1 MKKYQLNK
9 GVIEGILGLCGDEGV
24 FRKDFPGSLQIG
36 FTELYGDNIFSIH
49 SDIVSYLFFTKAKF
63 DICYAENYFIDE
75 SEEKMFKALKKLHDF
90 DMYEMANDYGVD
102 VEVLGIMFSFLHEI
116 GHAYEYLT
124 MVQENKSLND
134 LTEQTKPLYEEVD
147 KLEKKGMDGSV
158 LYRTIPQE
166 RHADIFA
173 LTFMVNN
180 IHKLIDIVQSNVEVV
195 GLEEA

>member
-49 SDIVSYLFFTKAKF
+49 SDISRYSFFTQAEF

-75 SEEKMFKALKKLHDF
+75 SEEKMFKALKGLHDF
-90 DMYEMANDYGVD
+90 DIYEMANDYGVD

-116 GHAYEYLT
+116 FHMKQYLD
-124 MVQENKSLND
+124 MVHEGKSLND
-134 LTEQTKPLYEEVD
+134 LTERTKHLYDEVD
-147 KLEKKGMDGSV
+147 KLERNGQDGSL
-158 LYRTIPQE
+158 LYRSIPQE
-166 RHADIFA
+166 RFADLGAIIF
-173 LTFMVNN
+173 LVDH
-180 IHKLIDIVQSNVEVV
+180 IGELIDIVQSNVEVV

>member
-75 SEEKMFKALKKLHDF
+75 SEEKMFKALKGLHDF
-90 DMYEMANDYGVD
+90 DIYEMANDYGVD

-124 MVQENKSLND
+124 MVHENKSLND
-134 LTEQTKPLYEEVD
+134 LTEQTKPLYEEVNR
-147 KLEKKGMDGSV
+147 LEKKGMDGSV
-158 LYRTIPQE
+158 LYRSIPQE
-166 RHADIFA
+166 RFADLGAIIF
-173 LTFMVNN
+173 LVDH
-180 IHKLIDIVQSNVEVV
+180 IGELIDIVRYNVKVV

>member
-9 GVIEGILGLCGDEGV
+9 GVIEGILGLCNDEGV
-24 FRKDFPGSLQIG
+24 FKKDFQGSLHIG
-36 FTELYGDNIFSIH
+36 FTELYGDNILSIH
-49 SDIVSYLFFTKAKF
+49 SDIISYLFFTQAEF

-75 SEEKMFKALKKLHDF
+75 SEEKMFKALKKLHNF

-124 MVQENKSLND
+124 MVHDGKSLNE
-134 LTEQTKPLYEEVD
+134 LSEQTKPLYEEVNR
-147 KLEKKGMDGSV
+147 LEKKGMDGSV

>member
-75 SEEKMFKALKKLHDF
+75 SEEKMFKALKGLHDF

-116 GHAYEYLT
+116 FHMKQYLD
-124 MVQENKSLND
+124 MIHKDESLNE
-134 LTEQTKPLYEEVD
+134 LTERTKHLYDEVD
-147 KLEKKGMDGSV
+147 KLEKKGMDGTI

-180 IHKLIDIVQSNVEVV
+180 IHKLIDIVQSNVKVV

>member
-75 SEEKMFKALKKLHDF
+75 SEEKMFKALKELHDF
-90 DMYEMANDYGVD
+90 DIYKMANDYGVD
-102 VEVLGIMFSFLHEI
+102 VEILGIMFSFLHEI
-116 GHAYEYLT
+116 FHMKQYLD
-124 MVQENKSLND
+124 MIHKDESLNE
-134 LTEQTKPLYEEVD
+134 LTERTKPLYDEVD

-158 LYRTIPQE
+158 LYRTITQE

-173 LTFMVNN
+173 ITFMVNN
-180 IHKLIDIVQSNVEVV
+180 IYKLIDIVQSNVEVV
-195 GLEEA
+195 GLEEV

>member
-75 SEEKMFKALKKLHDF
+75 SEEKMFKALKGLHDF
-90 DMYEMANDYGVD
+90 DIYEMANDYGVD

-116 GHAYEYLT
+116 FHMKQYLD
-124 MVQENKSLND
+124 MVHEGKSLND
-134 LTEQTKPLYEEVD
+134 LTERTKHLYDEVD
-147 KLEKKGMDGSV
+147 KLERKGMDGSM
-158 LYRTIPQE
+158 LYRSIPQE

-180 IHKLIDIVQSNVEVV
+180 IHKLIDIVLSNVDVV

>member
-75 SEEKMFKALKKLHDF
+75 SEEKMFKALKGLHDF
-90 DMYEMANDYGVD
+90 DIYEMANDYGVD

-116 GHAYEYLT
+116 GHAFEYLT
-124 MVQENKSLND
+124 MVHEGKSLNE
-134 LTEQTKPLYEEVD
+134 LSERTKHLYEEVNR
-147 KLEKKGMDGSV
+147 LEKKGMDGSV
-158 LYRTIPQE
+158 LYRTITQE

-180 IHKLIDIVQSNVEVV
+180 IHKLIDIVQSNVEVI

>member
-9 GVIEGILGLCGDEGV
+9 GVIKGILDLCDDEGV
-24 FRKDFPGSLQIG
+24 FKKDFQGSLQIG

-49 SDIVSYLFFTKAKF
+49 SDIVSYLFFTKAEF

-75 SEEKMFKALKKLHDF
+75 SEEKMFKALKELHDF
-90 DMYEMANDYGVD
+90 DIYEMANDYRVD

-116 GHAYEYLT
+116 GHAFEYLT
-124 MVQENKSLND
+124 MVHEGKSLNE
-134 LTEQTKPLYEEVD
+134 LSERTKHLYEEVD
-147 KLEKKGMDGSV
+147 RLERKGMDGSV
-158 LYRTIPQE
+158 LYRSISQE

-180 IHKLIDIVQSNVEVV
+180 IHELIDIVQNNVEVV

>member
-1 MKKYQLNK
+1 MKKYQLNRGVVK
-9 GVIEGILGLCGDEGV
+9 GILDLCDDEGI
-24 FRKDFPGSLQIG
+24 FRKDFKGSLQIG
-36 FTELYGDNIFSIH
+36 FTELYGNNIFSIH
-49 SDIVSYLFFTKAKF
+49 SDIISYLFFTQVEFKIF
-63 DICYAENYFIDE
+63 YAENYFIED

-90 DMYEMANDYGVD
+90 DIYEMANDYGVD
-102 VEVLGIMFSFLHEI
+102 VEVLGIIFSFLHEI

-124 MVQENKSLND
+124 MVHEGKSLND
-134 LTEQTKPLYEEVD
+134 LTERTKHLYDEVD

-158 LYRTIPQE
+158 LYRSIPQE

-180 IHKLIDIVQSNVEVV
+180 IHELIDIVQNNVKVV

>member
-1 MKKYQLNK
+1 MKKYQLNR
-9 GVIEGILGLCGDEGV
+9 GVIKGILDLCDDEGV
-24 FRKDFPGSLQIG
+24 FKKDFLGNLQIG

-49 SDIVSYLFFTKAKF
+49 SDISSYSFFTLAEF

-75 SEEKMFKALKKLHDF
+75 SEEKMFKALKGLHDF
-90 DMYEMANDYGVD
+90 DIYEMANDYGVD

-116 GHAYEYLT
+116 FHMKQYLD
-124 MVQENKSLND
+124 MVHEGESLND
-134 LTEQTKPLYEEVD
+134 LTERTKHLYEEVD
-147 KLEKKGMDGSV
+147 RLERKGMDGSV
-158 LYRTIPQE
+158 LYRTITQE

-180 IHKLIDIVQSNVEVV
+180 IHELIDIVQSNVEVV

>member
-75 SEEKMFKALKKLHDF
+75 SEEKMFKALKGLHDF

-116 GHAYEYLT
+116 GHMKQYLD
-124 MVQENKSLND
+124 MIHKDESLNE
-134 LTEQTKPLYEEVD
+134 LTERTKHLYDEVD
-147 KLEKKGMDGSV
+147 KLEKKGMDGTI

-180 IHKLIDIVQSNVEVV
+180 IHKLIDIVQSNVKVV

>member
-9 GVIEGILGLCGDEGV
+9 GVIEGILDLCDDEGV
-24 FRKDFPGSLQIG
+24 FRRDFQGSLQIG
-36 FTELYGDNIFSIH
+36 FTELYGNNIFSIH
-49 SDIVSYLFFTKAKF
+49 SDIISYLFFTQAEF

-75 SEEKMFKALKKLHDF
+75 SEEKMFKVLKELHDF

-116 GHAYEYLT
+116 GHAYQYLT
-124 MVQENKSLND
+124 MVHEGKSLNE
-134 LTEQTKPLYEEVD
+134 LSERTKPLYDEVD

-158 LYRTIPQE
+158 LYRTITQE

-180 IHKLIDIVQSNVEVV
+180 IHELIDIVQNNVEVV
-195 GLEEA
+195 GLEEV

>member
-1 MKKYQLNK
+1 MKKYQLNI
-9 GVIEGILGLCGDEGV
+9 GVIKGILDLCDDEGV
-24 FRKDFPGSLQIG
+24 FKKDFLGNLQIG

-49 SDIVSYLFFTKAKF
+49 SDISRYSFFTQAEF

-75 SEEKMFKALKKLHDF
+75 SEEKMFKALKGLHDF
-90 DMYEMANDYGVD
+90 DIYEMANDYGVD

-124 MVQENKSLND
+124 MIHDGKSLNE
-134 LTEQTKPLYEEVD
+134 LSERTKPLYEEVNR
-147 KLEKKGMDGSV
+147 LEKKGMDGSI
-158 LYRTIPQE
+158 LYRSISQE
-166 RHADIFA
+166 RNADIFA

-180 IHKLIDIVQSNVEVV
+180 IHELIDIVQSNVEVV

>member
-1 MKKYQLNK
+1 MKKYQLNI
-9 GVIEGILGLCGDEGV
+9 GVIKGILDLCDDEGV
-24 FRKDFPGSLQIG
+24 FKKDFLGNLQIG

-49 SDIVSYLFFTKAKF
+49 SDISRYSFFTQAEF

-75 SEEKMFKALKKLHDF
+75 SEEKMFKALKGLHDF
-90 DMYEMANDYGVD
+90 DIYEMANDYGVD

-124 MVQENKSLND
+124 MIHDGKSLNE
-134 LTEQTKPLYEEVD
+134 LSERTKPLYDEVD

-158 LYRTIPQE
+158 LYRSISQE
-166 RHADIFA
+166 RNADIFA

-180 IHKLIDIVQSNVEVV
+180 IHELIDIVQSNVEVV
-195 GLEEA
+195 GLEEV